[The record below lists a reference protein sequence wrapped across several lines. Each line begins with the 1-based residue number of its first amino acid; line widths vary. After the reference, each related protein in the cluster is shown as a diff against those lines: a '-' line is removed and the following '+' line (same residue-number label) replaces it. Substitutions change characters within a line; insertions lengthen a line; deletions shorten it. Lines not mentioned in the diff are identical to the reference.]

1 MVAHIDA
8 NTVIQESNHPSG
20 ATLTDVLVMPD
31 QSLILVGQQGVLTM
45 PAMTQN

>member
-8 NTVIQESNHPSG
+8 SGVIHESNHPSG

-31 QSLILVGQQGVLTM
+31 QSLILVGQKGVVTM
-45 PAMTQN
+45 PAMAQN